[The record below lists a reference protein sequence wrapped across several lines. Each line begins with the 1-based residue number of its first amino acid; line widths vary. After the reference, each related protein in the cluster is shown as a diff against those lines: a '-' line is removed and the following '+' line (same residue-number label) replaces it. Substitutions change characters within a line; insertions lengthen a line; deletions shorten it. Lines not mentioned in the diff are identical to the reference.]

1 MSEFGIEA
9 RWVLPMT
16 PNREVLE
23 EHTVVVAG
31 DRITAILPTDRART
45 LFPALK
51 CHRLDEHALLPGLV
65 NAHTHAAMTLMR
77 GVADDLPL
85 MQWLEN
91 HIWPAEIAHVS
102 PEFVHDGTLLAIAES
117 MLGGVTCM
125 NDMYF
130 FPESAA
136 KAALATGMRMT
147 LGIIVI
153 EFPTR
158 YANDAQDY
166 LARGLAT
173 RDALASNPLL
183 TFCMAPHAPYTV
195 SDDTLGRVTTLADQ
209 LDIPVHIHL
218 HETAH
223 EIQQSM
229 AQHGCRP
236 LERLARLGLLGPR
249 LISVHSVHLED
260 PEIDALARHGC
271 SIVHCPSSNMKLA
284 SGFAR
289 IPDLLDAGVNVALG
303 TDGAA
308 SNNRLDLLEEVRL
321 AALIAK
327 GTSGRAEA
335 LPAWRALELAT
346 LGGAKAL
353 GLDTRIGTLEPGK
366 QADLVA
372 VDLSAID
379 LSPCF
384 DPVSHLAYAASRR
397 DVSNVWIAGS
407 HCVTDHAL
415 TRIDVNQLKAR
426 VNHWHSLLSS

>member
-1 MSEFGIEA
+1 
-9 RWVLPMT
+9 MT
-16 PNREVLE
+16 PKREVLE
-23 EHTVVVAG
+23 QHTVVVDG
-31 DRITAILPTDRART
+31 DRITSILPTDRART
-45 LFPALK
+45 LFPALRR
-51 CHRLDEHALLPGLV
+51 HRLDEHALLPGLV

-77 GVADDLPL
+77 GLADDLPL

-136 KAALATGMRMT
+136 KAALATGMRMM

-158 YANDAQDY
+158 YATDAQDY
-166 LARGLAT
+166 LARGLAM
-173 RDALASNPLL
+173 RDALASEPLL
-183 TFCMAPHAPYTV
+183 TFSMAPHAPYTV
-195 SDDTLGRVTTLADQ
+195 SDDTLARVTTLADQ

-223 EIQQSM
+223 EIQQAM

-308 SNNRLDLLEEVRL
+308 SNNRLDLLEELRL
-321 AALIAK
+321 AALMAK
-327 GTSGRAEA
+327 GTSGRADA
-335 LPAWRALELAT
+335 LPAWQALELAT

-353 GLDTRIGTLEPGK
+353 GLDARIGTLEPGK

-407 HCVTDHAL
+407 RCVTDHAL
-415 TRIDVNQLKAR
+415 TRINVDQLKAR